1 MKVFLLYP
9 PYKGHVE
16 EEKKGL
22 FPPLGLAYI
31 AAVLRSQGYS
41 VRIIDMNVEIK
52 SLQELEKIC
61 EKEKPD
67 IIGVS
72 STTITYNTCVNILK
86 HVKTFLPSAIRVVGG
101 PHASIMPHEFL
112 DYSDFVVYG
121 EGEYTMLELIKTL
134 ENNGDPSTIKGLIF
148 KGNKEVIKTDIRP
161 LINDLDNLPLPARYL
176 LPMEAYN
183 DNKGAILTSR
193 GCPFNCIF
201 CNSHLIFG
209 KKFRARSP
217 KNVVDEIEYLI
228 KAYNVQVIRILDD
241 MFTLNRKRVLEI
253 CDEILNRGLNI
264 GWELTNG
271 TRVDKVDKELLEK
284 MHEAGCYRIYYGIES
299 GSEKVLK
306 LLRKDIKLDQVRRV
320 VKWTKEIGIEVGG
333 FFMIGGPGET
343 METLKETE
351 NFIDELDL
359 DYVHLS
365 IATPYPRTDFWNW
378 VLKNGRFVT
387 DDYSKFEKEFIF
399 ETPDFP
405 WEQRMKIFEYLHEKY
420 CSERDK

>member
-1 MKVFLLYP
+1 MKILLLYP
-9 PYKGHVE
+9 PYTSHVE
-16 EEKKGL
+16 EEKKGY

-31 AAVLRSQGYS
+31 AAVLRTHDHS
-41 VRIIDMNVEIK
+41 VRIVDMNVEMK
-52 SLQELEKIC
+52 NLEELEKIC
-61 EKEKPD
+61 EKEQPD
-67 IIGVS
+67 IVGIS
-72 STTITYNTCVNILK
+72 STTITYNTCINILK
-86 HVKTFLPSAIRVVGG
+86 RIKNIIPSAIRIVGG
-101 PHASIMPHEFL
+101 PHASILPQEFV
-112 DYSDFVVYG
+112 DYSDFVVVG
-121 EGEYTMLELIKTL
+121 EGEYTMLELVKTL
-134 ENNGDPSTIKGLIF
+134 ENSEDPSNIEGLLF
-148 KGNKEVIKTDIRP
+148 KKDGKIVETGPRP
-161 LINDLDNLPLPARYL
+161 LITCPDNLPFPARDL
-176 LPMEAYN
+176 LHMEAYN

-217 KNVVDEIEYLI
+217 KNVVDEIEYLV
-228 KAYNVQVIRILDD
+228 KKYNVHVIRILDD
-241 MFTLNRKRVLEI
+241 MFTLNRKRVIEI
-253 CDEILNRGLNI
+253 CNEILNRGLNI

-299 GSEKVLK
+299 GSKKVLK
-306 LLRKDIKLDQVRRV
+306 MLRKGIKLDQVKRV

-343 METLKETE
+343 IETLKETE
-351 NFIDELDL
+351 KFIDELNL

-387 DDYSKFEKEFIF
+387 NDYSKFEKEFIF

-420 CSERDK
+420 CSDK

>member
-1 MKVFLLYP
+1 MKILLLYP
-9 PYKGHVE
+9 PYTSHVE
-16 EEKKGL
+16 EEKKGY

-31 AAVLRSQGYS
+31 AAILRNHNHS
-41 VRIIDMNVEIK
+41 VRIIDMNVETK
-52 SLQELEKIC
+52 DLEELEKIC
-61 EKEKPD
+61 EKEQPD
-67 IIGVS
+67 IVGIS
-72 STTITYNTCVNILK
+72 SATITYNTCINILK
-86 HVKTFLPSAIRVVGG
+86 RIKNVIPSAIRIVGG
-101 PHASIMPHEFL
+101 PHASILPHEFVN
-112 DYSDFVVYG
+112 YSDFVVIG
-121 EGEYTMLELIKTL
+121 EGEYTMLELVKTL
-134 ENNGDPSTIKGLIF
+134 ENGEDPSNIEGLLF
-148 KGNKEVIKTDIRP
+148 KKDGKIVETGPRP
-161 LINDLDNLPLPARYL
+161 LITCLDNLPFPARDL
-176 LPMEAYN
+176 LHMEAYN

-201 CNSHLIFG
+201 CNSYLIFG

-217 KNVVDEIEYLI
+217 KNVVDEIEYLV
-228 KAYNVQVIRILDD
+228 KKYNVHVIRVLDD
-241 MFTLNRKRVLEI
+241 MFTLNRKRVIEI
-253 CDEILNRGLNI
+253 CNEILNRGLNI
-264 GWELTNG
+264 EWELTNG
-271 TRVDKVDKELLEK
+271 TRVNKVDKELLEK

-306 LLRKDIKLDQVRRV
+306 MLRKGIKLDQVRRV

-343 METLKETE
+343 TETLKETE
-351 NFIDELDL
+351 KFIDELNL

-387 DDYSKFEKEFIF
+387 NDYSKFEKEFIF

-420 CSERDK
+420 CSNK

>member
-1 MKVFLLYP
+1 MKILLLYP
-9 PYKGHVE
+9 PYTSHVE
-16 EEKKGL
+16 EKKKGY

-31 AAVLRSQGYS
+31 AAILRNQDHT
-41 VRIIDMNVEIK
+41 VRIIDMNIETK
-52 SLQELEKIC
+52 SLEELEKIC
-61 EKEKPD
+61 EKEQPD
-67 IIGVS
+67 IVGIS
-72 STTITYNTCVNILK
+72 STTITYNTSINILK
-86 HVKTFLPSAIRVVGG
+86 RIKSVIPSVIRIVGG
-101 PHASIMPHEFL
+101 PHASILPQEFV
-112 DYSDFVVYG
+112 DYSDFVVVG
-121 EGEYTMLELIKTL
+121 EGEYTMLELVKTL
-134 ENNGDPSTIKGLIF
+134 ENSEDPSNIEGLVF
-148 KGNKEVIKTDIRP
+148 KKDGKIVKTGPRP
-161 LINDLDNLPLPARYL
+161 LITGLDNLPFPARDL
-176 LPMEAYN
+176 LHMEAYN

-209 KKFRARSP
+209 KKFRARNP
-217 KNVVDEIEYLI
+217 KNVVDEIEYLV
-228 KAYNVQVIRILDD
+228 KKYNVHVIRVLDD
-241 MFTLNRKRVLEI
+241 MFTLNRKRVIEI
-253 CDEILNRGLNI
+253 CNEILSRGLNI

-306 LLRKDIKLDQVRRV
+306 MLRKGIKLDQVRRV

-343 METLKETE
+343 IETLKETE
-351 NFIDELDL
+351 KFIDELNL

-387 DDYSKFEKEFIF
+387 NDYSKFEKEFVF
-399 ETPDFP
+399 ETPDFS

-420 CSERDK
+420 YFDK

>member
-1 MKVFLLYP
+1 MKILLLYP
-9 PYKGHVE
+9 LYTSHVE
-16 EEKKGL
+16 EEKKGY

-31 AAVLRSQGYS
+31 AAILRNYDHS
-41 VRIIDMNVEIK
+41 VRIIDMNVETK
-52 SLQELEKIC
+52 SLKELEKTC
-61 EKEKPD
+61 EKEQPD

-72 STTITYNTCVNILK
+72 STTITYSTCVNILK
-86 HVKTFLPSAIRVVGG
+86 HTREILPSAIRIVGG
-101 PHASIMPHEFL
+101 PHASILPQDFINHSE
-112 DYSDFVVYG
+112 FVVVG
-121 EGEYTMLELIKTL
+121 EGEYTMLELVETL
-134 ENNGDPSTIKGLIF
+134 ENCGNPSNVRGLVF
-148 KGNKEVIKTDIRP
+148 KKDKKIVKTGPRP
-161 LINDLDNLPLPARYL
+161 LISDLDNLPFPARDL

-217 KNVVDEIEYLI
+217 KNVVDEIEHLV
-228 KAYNVQVIRILDD
+228 KKYNTQVIRIVDD
-241 MFTLNRKRVLEI
+241 MFTLDRKRVLEI
-253 CDEILNRGLNI
+253 CEEILNRCLNI

-299 GSEKVLK
+299 GSEKVLRM
-306 LLRKDIKLDQVRRV
+306 LRKGIKLDQVRRV

-343 METLKETE
+343 VETLKETE
-351 NFIDELDL
+351 RFIDELNL

-365 IATPYPRTDFWNW
+365 IATPYPRTDFWDW

-387 DDYSKFEKEFIF
+387 NDYSKFEKEFIF
-399 ETPDFP
+399 ETPDFS
-405 WEQRMKIFEYLHEKY
+405 WKQRMKMFEYLHEKY
-420 CSERDK
+420 CSDN